1 MKLYTEPSAPVVADP
16 HKYLDECETANRTL
30 QKRLDEAEAVNDTIS
45 RKLEHERT
53 IRKGADRDL
62 VSALKAM
69 KTNIARIADLETNL
83 AGSKAECKAL
93 TEAAQFV
100 VGKLVP
106 LPERLGSESTAAQL
120 TRVPERAKVLAKE
133 SAELSSRQALALVKS
148 YFPALDLGPVGEGA
162 SDDCTPEDFEKY
174 LKEVAPAA
182 PATVS
187 TSSGRRER
195 SAIPP
200 GSPQRCP
207 ET

>member
-1 MKLYTEPSAPVVADP
+1 MSSVSVWMPVLPSAFCSLTLYTEPSTPVVAETRE
-16 HKYLDECETANRTL
+16 HLDECETANRAL
-30 QKRLDEAEAVNDTIS
+30 QKRLDEAEAINNTIS

-69 KTNIARIADLETNL
+69 KTNIAHIADLETNL

-106 LPERLGSESTAAQL
+106 LPERLGSESTATQL
-120 TRVPERAKVLAKE
+120 ARVPERAKVLAKE

-148 YFPALDLGPVGEGA
+148 YFPSLELDPVGDGA
-162 SDDCTPEDFEKY
+162 SDECTPELFQKY
-174 LKEVAPAA
+174 LEEVAPAA
-182 PATVS
+182 K
-187 TSSGRRER
+187 
-195 SAIPP
+195 AI
-200 GSPQRCP
+200 S
-207 ET
+207 EELEM